1 MAALVAP
8 PLDGLQILDTIIKI
22 NPWFTT
28 GKVPSSKLESFKRR
42 EFSTLEQT
50 LTNTEMAT
58 LIIGGRRVGKSVL
71 MYQLIDS
78 LLKKGMRPDRVL
90 FIQGDNPILNE
101 FAQTGRIL
109 RIILDIYQKYI
120 TKKSFDEETEELYI
134 FLDEA
139 QNIQDWQ
146 LEVKSIIDLKY
157 RVKFV
162 ITGSS
167 SRELRQGAQNPMT
180 GRMII
185 QVISP
190 FSFFDFVRYK
200 LLQKQI
206 SLSDI
211 ELSLI
216 AQFNST
222 LFKGDIKALL
232 PLAKRIK
239 IISSK
244 YRIPLLLDEYL
255 FIGGFPWV
263 LSQKRQD
270 DIVKYLRDLLTATI
284 SRDIMTQVEIRDTQ
298 AFERL
303 MVNICLMVG
312 GTIKY
317 KNLGDILA
325 LDERS
330 VAKYI
335 DYYVDTHW
343 AFVSSP
349 YTFHRRADSVST
361 EKKIYVIDNGII
373 NTLAF
378 KDESDMKSD
387 KQHRSK
393 VVENTI
399 HNHLLNYKMSI
410 SGAYQN
416 SISFWKEP
424 ETGRE
429 IDFILDIKGGV
440 LPIEVKCRPTIVPD
454 EIEAVQKFLKDKT
467 SSKFGII
474 TTESVIEFRDGILFI
489 PYPILLFAL

>member
-1 MAALVAP
+1 MAAMVAP
-8 PLDGLQILDTIIKI
+8 PLDGLQILDTMMKI
-22 NPWFTT
+22 NPWFNT
-28 GKVPSSKLESFKRR
+28 GKVPTSKLELFKRR
-42 EFSTLEQT
+42 EFNTLEQT
-50 LTNTEMAT
+50 LSNTEMAT

-78 LLKKGMRPDRVL
+78 LLNKGVKPDRVL

-120 TKKSFDEETEELYI
+120 TKRAFDEETEVLYI

-139 QNIQDWQ
+139 QNIRDWQ
-146 LEVKSIIDLKY
+146 LEVKSVIDLKY
-157 RVKFV
+157 KVKFI

-180 GRMII
+180 GRMTI

-190 FSFFDFVRYK
+190 FSFFDFVRYR
-200 LLQKQI
+200 LLQK
-206 SLSDI
+206 STSFLDE
-211 ELSLI
+211 ELSLL

-222 LFKGDIKALL
+222 LFKGDIKSLL
-232 PLAKRIK
+232 PITQKIEKVSIK
-239 IISSK
+239 
-244 YRIPLLLDEYL
+244 YHIPHFLDEYL

-263 LSQKRQD
+263 LSQKKQD

-284 SRDIMTQVEIRDTQ
+284 SKDIMTQVEIRDTQ

-303 MVNICLMVG
+303 MVNICLVVG
-312 GTIKY
+312 GMIKY
-317 KNLGDILA
+317 KTLGDILA

-330 VAKYI
+330 VARYI

-343 AFVSSP
+343 AIVSSP
-349 YTFHRRADSVST
+349 YTFHRRVDSIGS

-378 KDESDMKSD
+378 KDESDLKND
-387 KQHRSK
+387 KQYRSK

-399 HNHLLNYKMSI
+399 HNHLLNYKMGV

-416 SISFWKEP
+416 SISFWREP
-424 ETGRE
+424 DTGKE

-440 LPIEVKCRPTIVPD
+440 LPIEVKCRPVIEPE
-454 EIEAVQKFLKDKT
+454 EIGAMQKFLKDKT

-474 TTESVIEFRDGILFI
+474 TTEANIEFRDGILFI
-489 PYPILLFAL
+489 PYPILLFTL